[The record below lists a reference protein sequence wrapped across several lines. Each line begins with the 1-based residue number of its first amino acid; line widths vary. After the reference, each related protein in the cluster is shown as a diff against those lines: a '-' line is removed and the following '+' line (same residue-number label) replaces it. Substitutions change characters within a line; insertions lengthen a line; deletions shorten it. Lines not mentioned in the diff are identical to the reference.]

1 MFWFQQGLCF
11 LPVFLVVWSSST
23 FIVSYLIALFR
34 HDVDVIFPYISDT
47 GANPPE
53 SCIFGLMTFVSA
65 CAGTLTIYARYKFVE
80 KLGGDTEVVNPGLN
94 KTALVLGMS
103 SCLGMCI
110 VATFQETTVTE
121 VHDAGALLFFVP
133 GVCYIAL
140 QSLLSYRARPFGSSP
155 AVCRARSGIAA
166 LAAVALFPS
175 ILSTPPSLVR
185 LKRSGRQSKV
195 FFPSWMNSAVICAF
209 FVTQTT
215 LHRDVGDE
223 DYPFHVASAVCEWI
237 VAFSFICF
245 FLTYI
250 DDFKLFTLRVKA
262 DLEQ

>member
-11 LPVFLVVWSSST
+11 LPAFLVVWSSAT

-65 CAGTLTIYARYKFVE
+65 CAGTLTVYARYKLVE
-80 KLGGDTEVVNPGLN
+80 KLGGDSVAVDACLN

-103 SCLGMCI
+103 SCLGMCV

-133 GVCYIAL
+133 GVSYTAL
-140 QSLLSYRARPFGSSP
+140 QSVLSYRARLAGSSA

-166 LAAVALFPS
+166 LAAVALFP
-175 ILSTPPSLVR
+175 T
-185 LKRSGRQSKV
+185 
-195 FFPSWMNSAVICAF
+195 VICAF

-215 LHRDVGDE
+215 LHRDAGDE

-250 DDFKLFTLRVKA
+250 DEFKLFTLRVKA
-262 DLEQ
+262 ELKE